1 MFCNDPRRDLVADCV
16 LAGRSDLGK
25 VVGTEIQMTL
35 VNQDIKAQYFMGMLL
50 LLDTYALPHV
60 NLGIDPLRRQ
70 GGLHRPCLHCSSPE
84 RS

>member
-50 LLDTYALPHV
+50 LLDTYALPHGNRPSEKARWTSPALSTLFKPRKV
-60 NLGIDPLRRQ
+60 LNL
-70 GGLHRPCLHCSSPE
+70 
-84 RS
+84 